1 MFKPSHFALAALA
14 LLSRSF
20 QLVQSACTDTT
31 GTIATLAAGAACNYD
46 NFFNALSA
54 DCQSSIANLFLDE
67 AGTPLAEAA
76 RIAEV
81 EALCE
86 YDAPTQFVEIQGS
99 YQDDRRYFA
108 GGSDLVDGQSSWN
121 VLSGKISRFET
132 NLGSNTLIA
141 FPEYAA
147 RIEYN
152 ANNGLGANGYPANM
166 NLEASCDLNTIMCC
180 FTDASIS
187 TSFEANGDATTDVCR
202 HDLRDSPQS
211 NHIANGWSVFPGSET
226 ATHCVG
232 FTWNDEDTELLGNMM
247 YDVSLRQTALKGY
260 RRGVPGAP
268 MCGCVEHMPVVES
281 ATCRTAVKDPAG
293 IVYSFQYNAESGY
306 VSASNTVG
314 ITYQACENADLAT
327 QYKANHADSEEA
339 ASWIDEHLVG
349 VGNCDADLEEYL
361 NEEQFLL
368 EGQHPRRYAEP
379 DSAIWSDL
387 VVGEG
392 IHFLPPNPDP
402 IVADTAFRALIEA
415 GCVEANGVTPRYCI
429 VRRYCDSCTKDS
441 HIDIYYKRKTPLP
454 PMGTNTTNGE
464 VYFLDVFMNQ
474 WTSYKNIL
482 NTDFELYSNYQDA
495 LNGVNKWM
503 YCNYDS
509 FGVGFPRDC
518 GPRDSS
524 AQEWNSYNHHSW
536 FERANHHG
544 FYVEKPP
551 SS

>member
-1 MFKPSHFALAALA
+1 MFRPSYPALAALV
-14 LLSRSF
+14 LLFGRNG
-20 QLVQSACTDTT
+20 VHSACTS
-31 GTIATLAAGAACNYD
+31 GTIATLPAGTACNYV
-46 NFFNALSA
+46 NFFAALSP
-54 DCQSSIANLFLDE
+54 DCKASVANLFLDE
-67 AGTPLAEAA
+67 TTGTPLAEAA

-81 EALCE
+81 EALCK

-121 VLSGKISRFET
+121 VLSGKISRFNT

-166 NLEASCDLNTIMCC
+166 NLEKSCNLNTIMCC

-187 TSFEANGDATTDVCR
+187 TSFAANGDTTTDVCR

-232 FTWNDEDTELLGNMM
+232 FTWNDGDTELLGNMM

-281 ATCRTAVKDPAG
+281 ATCRTAVKNPAG
-293 IVYSFQYNAESGY
+293 IVYSFQYDAKSGY

-314 ITYQACENADLAT
+314 ITYQACANADLAT
-327 QYKANHADSEEA
+327 QYKANHADDIEA
-339 ASWIDEHLVG
+339 ASLIDEHLVG
-349 VGNCDADLEEYL
+349 VGNCDANLEEYL

-368 EGQHPRRYAEP
+368 EGQHPRRYAALDP
-379 DSAIWSDL
+379 DVWSDL

-392 IHFLPPNPDP
+392 IRFLPPNPNP
-402 IVADTAFRALIEA
+402 IVADTEFRALIEA
-415 GCVEANGVTPRYCI
+415 GCVEANGVTSRYCI

-509 FGVGFPRDC
+509 AGVGFPRDC

-524 AQEWNSYNHHSW
+524 AQEWNSYNQHSW

-544 FYVEKPP
+544 FYVEKPR
-551 SS
+551 SK